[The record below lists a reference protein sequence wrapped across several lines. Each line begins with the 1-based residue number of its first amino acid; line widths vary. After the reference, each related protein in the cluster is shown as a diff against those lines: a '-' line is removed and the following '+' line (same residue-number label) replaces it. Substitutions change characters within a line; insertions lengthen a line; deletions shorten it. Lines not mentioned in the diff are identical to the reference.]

1 MKAQQEIRTE
11 QETRLRSEA
20 LNRIMQ
26 QHEEEVDILADHVDH
41 YRNICAGLVL
51 ALVLSLSG
59 AGYCLYYLSK
69 PCEPVQVAKV
79 IKAEKVKKGGEQYVL
94 TP

>member
-1 MKAQQEIRTE
+1 MNAQQEMRAE
-11 QETRLRSEA
+11 QETKLRSEA

-26 QHEEEVDILADHVDH
+26 QHEEEVDILADAVDH

-51 ALVLSLSG
+51 SLVLSLSG

-69 PCEPVQVAKV
+69 PCEKPVQMAKV
-79 IKAEKVKKGGEQYVL
+79 EKVKKGGEQYVL

>member
-1 MKAQQEIRTE
+1 MNAQQEMRTE

-26 QHEEEVDILADHVDH
+26 QHEEEIEQMADDVDH

-69 PCEPVQVAKV
+69 PCEKPVQTAKV
-79 IKAEKVKKGGEQYVL
+79 EKVKKGGEQYVL

>member
-1 MKAQQEIRTE
+1 MNAQQEMRTE

-26 QHEEEVDILADHVDH
+26 QHEEEVDILADAVDH

-51 ALVLSLSG
+51 SLVLVLAG

-69 PCEPVQVAKV
+69 PCEKPVQMAKV
-79 IKAEKVKKGGEQYVL
+79 EKVKKGGEEYVL

>member
-1 MKAQQEIRTE
+1 MKAQQEMRAE

-26 QHEEEVDILADHVDH
+26 QHEEEVDILEDAVDH

-51 ALVLSLSG
+51 SLVLVLAG
-59 AGYCLYYLSK
+59 AGYSLYYLSK
-69 PCEPVQVAKV
+69 PCEKPVQVAKV
-79 IKAEKVKKGGEQYVL
+79 EKVKRGGEQYALV
-94 TP
+94 P

>member
-26 QHEEEVDILADHVDH
+26 QHEEEIEQMADDVDH

-51 ALVLSLSG
+51 ALVLTL
-59 AGYCLYYLSK
+59 AGTWYCLYYLDK
-69 PCEPVQVAKV
+69 PCDPVQIAKIAKV
-79 IKAEKVKKGGEQYVL
+79 EKVKKGGEQYVL

>member
-26 QHEEEVDILADHVDH
+26 QHEEEVDILADAVDH

-51 ALVLSLSG
+51 ALVLTLSG

-69 PCEPVQVAKV
+69 PCEKPVQMTKV
-79 IKAEKVKKGGEQYVL
+79 EKVKKGGEQYVL